1 MIAFKYTK
9 TDGAEY
15 ISHLDLL
22 RHLDRTLRRAGIKV
36 EYSQGYHKHPRIF
49 MGNPLALGVRS
60 VSEYCTADAKYEGDF
75 KEAFNACSPGGIR
88 CLDYKSVKENPNF
101 AESIKACR
109 YEAIGLS
116 PFDERKI
123 LEQKSIVITD
133 LRGRSVDIR
142 PRICSIEHLGDKL
155 IFTLCCG
162 EKNLRPDLFCS
173 YISQT
178 CGGCAA
184 DILKTDSFGDNLF

>member
-123 LEQKSIVITD
+123 LEQKSIIITD
-133 LRGRSVDIR
+133 LRG
-142 PRICSIEHLGDKL
+142 
-155 IFTLCCG
+155 LCG
-162 EKNLRPDLFCS
+162 HSPQNMLD
-173 YISQT
+173 
-178 CGGCAA
+178 
-184 DILKTDSFGDNLF
+184 